1 MGIINRQGGYLVR
14 LERSILEGF
23 PIKRLP
29 TACTAEMTAF
39 RGTWWGLWE
48 DCRVSYVT
56 SRDDFSSES
65 MQSIVLVAH
74 LFWDRGI
81 PFAMF
86 FWMHVHYRSPVL
98 CSRTKLSLESPHLNW
113 LNSMVLG
120 FEFVQGLHQGG
131 NMDLLR
137 RTWMSDIFSSRTCAW
152 EAVLNLFPFYI

>member
-14 LERSILEGF
+14 LERSTLEGF
-23 PIKRLP
+23 SLKRLP

-39 RGTWWGLWE
+39 RGTWWGSERIAGFPMWLLGTISAL
-48 DCRVSYVT
+48 RV
-56 SRDDFSSES
+56 

-74 LFWDRGI
+74 LFWDREI

-113 LNSMVLG
+113 LNSTVLG

-131 NMDLLR
+131 NTDLLR